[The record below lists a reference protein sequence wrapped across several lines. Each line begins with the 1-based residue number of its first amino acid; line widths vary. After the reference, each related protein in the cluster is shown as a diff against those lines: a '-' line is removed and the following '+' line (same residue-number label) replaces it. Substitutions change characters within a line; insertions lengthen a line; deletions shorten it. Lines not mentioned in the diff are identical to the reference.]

1 MLDLVR
7 VLYTSPTLL
16 NAAEAVV
23 EIYGSS
29 LVGGIP
35 ARDNAWHVPLHLRR
49 DREPYSTRV
58 LYAPSVE
65 DLQRKI
71 SRQYDEKSYI
81 IEYIEV

>member
-7 VLYTSPTLL
+7 VLYTPPTLL

-35 ARDNAWHVPLHLRR
+35 ARDNGWHVPPHSRR
-49 DREPYSTRV
+49 DRKPYITRV
-58 LYAPSVE
+58 LYAPNVE
-65 DLQRKI
+65 DLLRKI